1 VSPRG
6 AAPVVGVALLVVASV
21 TLAGVVL
28 LLAPA
33 APAEPAPRAALRL
46 SVDPATDRIALTH
59 IGGDP
64 LDVRDLRLELAVNGT
79 PLVHQPPVPFFAARG
94 FRSGPTGPFN
104 SGADPRWTPGE
115 TASVRLAS
123 TNAPAIEPGAR
134 VRVTVSVDGQVVARL
149 AVDASRGAIVAVVS
163 HSRISPPSG
172 GEYR

>member
-1 VSPRG
+1 
-6 AAPVVGVALLVVASV
+6 VVAVALLVVLSAV
-21 TLAGVVL
+21 LAGAVVA
-28 LLAPA
+28 LAPA
-33 APAEPAPRAALRL
+33 APAGPPSQAAFRL
-46 SVDPATDRIALTH
+46 SVDAGSDRVALTH
-59 IGGDP
+59 VGGDV
-64 LDVRDLRLELAVNGT
+64 LDAEALALRVAVDGT